1 MDESTWGQRIR
12 RVLLAVAQRRCPQC
26 GDGRPFHSWF
36 RMREACPVCG
46 RSFHRQSGS
55 TTGVMQMGSMVL
67 LVVAT
72 VLWFIVDALTG
83 WPIAASLGATVV
95 LSLLF
100 GLWFHP
106 YAKLIW
112 EGIDVLID
120 SAGDQT

>member
-1 MDESTWGQRIR
+1 MRRLNWGQRIR
-12 RVLLAVAQRRCPQC
+12 HVLLAVARRRCPEC
-26 GDGRPFHSWF
+26 GEGRPFRSWF
-36 RMREACPVCG
+36 SMYDACPVCG

-72 VLWFIVDALTG
+72 AIWVVLDALTD
-83 WPIAASLGATVV
+83 WPIAVSLGATM
-95 LSLLF
+95 LFSLLF

>member
-1 MDESTWGQRIR
+1 
-12 RVLLAVAQRRCPQC
+12 
-26 GDGRPFHSWF
+26 
-36 RMREACPVCG
+36 
-46 RSFHRQSGS
+46 
-55 TTGVMQMGSMVL
+55 MQMGSMVL

-72 VLWFIVDALTG
+72 VLWFIVDAATG
-83 WPIAASLGATVV
+83 WPIVLSLGATVA